1 MILTERRY
9 TADEWVTLP
18 DDGQRYELVDGALVA
33 LSPATIDHAEVRKM
47 LQRLL
52 LHAEDAGYGECF
64 GPTLG
69 VILDPQDA
77 RRNARLPDLLF
88 VRTEHL
94 SSVAAAALEGSPDL
108 LIEVRDDDAP
118 LDELPG
124 GRKFADY
131 ERFGVPAY
139 WVADVAT
146 RTVSQY
152 TLAGGR
158 YEGPTVLHGQD
169 RLTSSLFPGIAVPV
183 DVLFS
188 KVRQPA
194 WR

>member
-9 TADEWVTLP
+9 SADDWLTLP
-18 DDGQRYELVDGALVA
+18 EDGQRYELVDGALVA
-33 LSPATIDHAEVRKM
+33 LSPATIDHAEVWKT

-77 RRNARLPDLLF
+77 RCNARLPDLLF
-88 VRTEHL
+88 VRTERL
-94 SSVAAAALEGSPDL
+94 SSVATAALEGSPDL
-108 LIEVRDDDAP
+108 VIEVLDDDAHP
-118 LDELPG
+118 DELPG

-139 WVADVAT
+139 WVADVAL

-152 TLAGGR
+152 TLVGDH
-158 YEGPTVLHGQD
+158 YEVPTVLRGQD
-169 RLTSSLFPGIAVPV
+169 RLASSLFPGIAVPV

-194 WR
+194 RR